1 MNDIATFHALIT
13 ELLDSIGFELGN
25 PEPTQDLFTLL
36 VDDCYTLHLGL
47 IDAAN
52 AYVRVELPDAAHVDS
67 PYTEWLQH
75 NAFNG
80 LLLQP
85 VIALDPFR
93 RPMCYLRFALDSSD
107 TAPLISAFHAML
119 RLADTLSWHI
129 TVPGT
134 RQ

>member
-1 MNDIATFHALIT
+1 MTHIATFHSLVT
-13 ELLDSIGFELGN
+13 DLLDSIGFELDS

-52 AYVRVELPDAAHVDS
+52 AYVRVELPDAAHVDA
-67 PYTEWLQH
+67 PYAEWLQH
-75 NAFNG
+75 NAFND

-93 RPMCYLRFALDSSD
+93 RPMSHLRFALAGTDPES
-107 TAPLISAFHAML
+107 LISAFHAML

-129 TVPGT
+129 SIPGS